1 MTTVNLIYVGNIREN
16 YLLAAA
22 AEYEKR
28 LSAYCRLV
36 CTELKEEKLPDE
48 PSQAQ
53 IDAAIKKEGERIL
66 AVLPQKSKKIALC
79 VEGKQISSEEFSSL
93 LKTAESSGFSQ
104 ISFIIGGAFGLS
116 EEVKKV
122 CDFRL
127 SLSKM
132 TFSHQM
138 VRLIFVEQLYRA
150 LTILNHEPYHH
161 E

>member
-93 LKTAESSGFSQ
+93 LKTAEKSGFSQ

-132 TFSHQM
+132 TFTH
-138 VRLIFVEQLYRA
+138 RIARILLLEQIYRA
-150 LTILNHEPYHH
+150 ENIAAGGKYHK
-161 E
+161 

>member
-1 MTTVNLIYVGNIREN
+1 MTTINLIYVGNIREN
-16 YLLAAA
+16 YLLAAV

-36 CTELKEEKLPDE
+36 CTEIKEEKLPDD

-53 IDAAIKKEGERIL
+53 TEAAMKKEGERIL
-66 AVLPQKSKKIALC
+66 AVLPRKSMKIALC
-79 VEGKQISSEEFSSL
+79 VEGKQLSSEEFSSL
-93 LKTAESSGFSQ
+93 IKNAESNGFSQ

-132 TFSHQM
+132 TFTH
-138 VRLIFVEQLYRA
+138 RFARILLLEQIYRA
-150 LTILNHEPYHH
+150 ENIAAGGKYHK
-161 E
+161 

>member
-1 MTTVNLIYVGNIREN
+1 MTTINLIYVGNIREN
-16 YLLAAA
+16 YLLAAV

-36 CTELKEEKLPDE
+36 CTEIKEEKLPDY

-53 IDAAIKKEGERIL
+53 TEAAMKKEGERIL

-79 VEGKQISSEEFSSL
+79 VEGKQLSSEEFSSL
-93 LKTAESSGFSQ
+93 IKNAENSGFSQ

-132 TFSHQM
+132 TFTH
-138 VRLIFVEQLYRA
+138 RFARILLLEQIYRA
-150 LTILNHEPYHH
+150 ENIAAGGKYHK
-161 E
+161 

>member
-1 MTTVNLIYVGNIREN
+1 MTTINLIYVGNIREN
-16 YLLAAA
+16 YLLAAV

-28 LSAYCRLV
+28 ISAYCRLV
-36 CTELKEEKLPDE
+36 CTEIKEEKLPDD

-53 IDAAIKKEGERIL
+53 TEAAMKKEGERIL
-66 AVLPQKSKKIALC
+66 AVLPRKSMKIALC
-79 VEGKQISSEEFSSL
+79 VEGKQLSSEEFSSL
-93 LKTAESSGFSQ
+93 IKNAENSGFSQ

-132 TFSHQM
+132 TFTH
-138 VRLIFVEQLYRA
+138 RFARILLLEQIYRA
-150 LTILNHEPYHH
+150 ENIAAGGKYHK
-161 E
+161 

>member
-1 MTTVNLIYVGNIREN
+1 MTTINLIYVGNIREN
-16 YLLAAA
+16 YLLAAV

-28 LSAYCRLV
+28 LSAYCSLV
-36 CTELKEEKLPDE
+36 CTEIKEEKLPDD

-53 IDAAIKKEGERIL
+53 TEAAMKKEGERIL
-66 AVLPQKSKKIALC
+66 AVLPRKSMKIALC
-79 VEGKQISSEEFSSL
+79 VEGKQLSSEEFSSL
-93 LKTAESSGFSQ
+93 IKNAENSGFSQ

-132 TFSHQM
+132 TFTH
-138 VRLIFVEQLYRA
+138 RFARILLLEQIYRA
-150 LTILNHEPYHH
+150 ENIAAGGKYHK
-161 E
+161 

>member
-1 MTTVNLIYVGNIREN
+1 MTTINLIYVGNIREN
-16 YLLAAA
+16 YLLAAV

-36 CTELKEEKLPDE
+36 CTEIKEEKLPDD

-53 IDAAIKKEGERIL
+53 TEAAMKKEGERIL
-66 AVLPQKSKKIALC
+66 AVLPRKSMKSALC
-79 VEGKQISSEEFSSL
+79 VEGKQLSSEEFSSL
-93 LKTAESSGFSQ
+93 IKNAENSGFSQ

-132 TFSHQM
+132 TFTH
-138 VRLIFVEQLYRA
+138 RFARILLLEQIYRA
-150 LTILNHEPYHH
+150 ENIAAGGKYHK
-161 E
+161 

>member
-1 MTTVNLIYVGNIREN
+1 MTTINLIYVGNIREN
-16 YLLAAA
+16 YLLAAV

-28 LSAYCRLV
+28 LSAYCLLV
-36 CTELKEEKLPDE
+36 CTEIKEEKLPDD

-53 IDAAIKKEGERIL
+53 TEAAMKKEGERIL
-66 AVLPQKSKKIALC
+66 AVLPRKSMKIALC
-79 VEGKQISSEEFSSL
+79 VEGKQLSSEEFSSL
-93 LKTAESSGFSQ
+93 IKNAENSGFSQ

-132 TFSHQM
+132 TFTH
-138 VRLIFVEQLYRA
+138 RFARILLLEQIYRA
-150 LTILNHEPYHH
+150 ENIAAGGKYHK
-161 E
+161 

>member
-1 MTTVNLIYVGNIREN
+1 MTTINLIYVGNIREN
-16 YLLAAA
+16 YLLAAV

-36 CTELKEEKLPDE
+36 CTEIKEEKLPDD

-53 IDAAIKKEGERIL
+53 TEAATKKEGERIL
-66 AVLPQKSKKIALC
+66 AVLPRKSMKIALC
-79 VEGKQISSEEFSSL
+79 VEGKQLSSEEFSSL
-93 LKTAESSGFSQ
+93 IKNAENSGFSQ

-132 TFSHQM
+132 TFTH
-138 VRLIFVEQLYRA
+138 RFARILLLEQIYRA
-150 LTILNHEPYHH
+150 ENIAAGGKYHK
-161 E
+161 

>member
-1 MTTVNLIYVGNIREN
+1 MTTINLIYVGNIREN
-16 YLLAAA
+16 YLLAAV

-36 CTELKEEKLPDE
+36 CTEIKEEKLPDD

-53 IDAAIKKEGERIL
+53 TEAAMKKEGERIL
-66 AVLPQKSKKIALC
+66 AVLPRKSMKIALC
-79 VEGKQISSEEFSSL
+79 VEGKQLSSEEFSSL
-93 LKTAESSGFSQ
+93 IKSAENSGFSQ

-132 TFSHQM
+132 TFTH
-138 VRLIFVEQLYRA
+138 RFARILLLEQIYRA
-150 LTILNHEPYHH
+150 ENIAAGGKYHK
-161 E
+161 

>member
-28 LSAYCRLV
+28 LSAYCRLI

-93 LKTAESSGFSQ
+93 LKTAENSGFSQ

-132 TFSHQM
+132 TFTH
-138 VRLIFVEQLYRA
+138 RIARILLLEQIYRA
-150 LTILNHEPYHH
+150 ENIAAGGKYHK
-161 E
+161 

>member
-1 MTTVNLIYVGNIREN
+1 MTTINLIYVGNIREN
-16 YLLAAA
+16 YLLAAV

-36 CTELKEEKLPDE
+36 CTEIKEEKLPDD

-53 IDAAIKKEGERIL
+53 TEAAMKKEGERIL
-66 AVLPQKSKKIALC
+66 AVLPRKSMKIALC
-79 VEGKQISSEEFSSL
+79 VEGKQLSSEEFSSL
-93 LKTAESSGFSQ
+93 IKNAENSGFSQ

-116 EEVKKV
+116 DEVKKV

-132 TFSHQM
+132 TFTH
-138 VRLIFVEQLYRA
+138 RFARILLLEQIYRA
-150 LTILNHEPYHH
+150 ENIAAGGKYHK
-161 E
+161 

>member
-1 MTTVNLIYVGNIREN
+1 MKITIICVGKIKEKFYRD
-16 YLLAAA
+16 AV

-36 CTELKEEKLPDE
+36 CTEIKEEKLPDD

-53 IDAAIKKEGERIL
+53 TEAAMKKEGERIL
-66 AVLPQKSKKIALC
+66 AVLPRKSMKIALC
-79 VEGKQISSEEFSSL
+79 VEGKQLSSEEFSSL
-93 LKTAESSGFSQ
+93 IKNAENSGFSQ

-132 TFSHQM
+132 TFTH
-138 VRLIFVEQLYRA
+138 RFARILLLEQIYRA
-150 LTILNHEPYHH
+150 ENIAAGGKYHK
-161 E
+161 

>member
-28 LSAYCRLV
+28 LSTYCRLV

-93 LKTAESSGFSQ
+93 LKTAENSGFSQ

-132 TFSHQM
+132 TFTH
-138 VRLIFVEQLYRA
+138 RFARILLLEQIYRA
-150 LTILNHEPYHH
+150 ENIAAGGKYHK
-161 E
+161 

>member
-1 MTTVNLIYVGNIREN
+1 MTTINLIYVGNIREN
-16 YLLAAA
+16 YLLAAV

-36 CTELKEEKLPDE
+36 CTEIKEEKLPDD
-48 PSQAQ
+48 PSQGQ
-53 IDAAIKKEGERIL
+53 TEAAMKKEGERIL
-66 AVLPQKSKKIALC
+66 AVLPRKSMKIALC
-79 VEGKQISSEEFSSL
+79 VEGKQLSSEEFSSL
-93 LKTAESSGFSQ
+93 IKNAENSGFSQ

-132 TFSHQM
+132 TFTH
-138 VRLIFVEQLYRA
+138 RFARILLLEQIYRA
-150 LTILNHEPYHH
+150 ENIAAGGKYHK
-161 E
+161 

>member
-93 LKTAESSGFSQ
+93 LKTAENSGFSQ

-132 TFSHQM
+132 TFTH
-138 VRLIFVEQLYRA
+138 RIARILLLEQIYRA
-150 LTILNHEPYHH
+150 ENFAAGGKYHK
-161 E
+161 

>member
-1 MTTVNLIYVGNIREN
+1 MTTVNLIYVGNIRGR
-16 YLLAAA
+16 YLRAAA
-22 AEYEKR
+22 AGCEER
-28 LSAYCRLV
+28 LAADCRLV

-93 LKTAESSGFSQ
+93 LKTAENSGFSQ

-132 TFSHQM
+132 TFTH
-138 VRLIFVEQLYRA
+138 RIARILLLEQIYRA
-150 LTILNHEPYHH
+150 ENIAAGGKYHK
-161 E
+161 

>member
-48 PSQAQ
+48 PSHAQ

-93 LKTAESSGFSQ
+93 LKTAENSGFSQ

-132 TFSHQM
+132 TFTH
-138 VRLIFVEQLYRA
+138 RIARILLLEQIYRA
-150 LTILNHEPYHH
+150 ENIAAGGKYHK
-161 E
+161 

>member
-1 MTTVNLIYVGNIREN
+1 MTTINLIYVGNIREN
-16 YLLAAA
+16 YLLAAV

-36 CTELKEEKLPDE
+36 CTEIKEEKLPDD

-53 IDAAIKKEGERIL
+53 TEAAMKKEGERIL
-66 AVLPQKSKKIALC
+66 AVLPRKNMKIALC
-79 VEGKQISSEEFSSL
+79 VEGKQLSSEEFSSL
-93 LKTAESSGFSQ
+93 IKNAENSGFSQ

-132 TFSHQM
+132 TFTH
-138 VRLIFVEQLYRA
+138 RFARILLLEQIYRA
-150 LTILNHEPYHH
+150 ENIAAGGKYHK
-161 E
+161 

>member
-1 MTTVNLIYVGNIREN
+1 MTTINLIYVGNIREN
-16 YLLAAA
+16 YLLAAV

-53 IDAAIKKEGERIL
+53 TEAAMKKEGERIL
-66 AVLPQKSKKIALC
+66 AVLPQKSKNIALC
-79 VEGKQISSEEFSSL
+79 VEGKQLSSEEFSSL
-93 LKTAESSGFSQ
+93 IKTAENSGFSQ

-132 TFSHQM
+132 TFTHRM
-138 VRLIFVEQLYRA
+138 ARILLLEQIYRA
-150 LTILNHEPYHH
+150 ENIAAGGKYHK
-161 E
+161 

>member
-1 MTTVNLIYVGNIREN
+1 MTTINLIYVGNIREN
-16 YLLAAA
+16 YLLAAV

-36 CTELKEEKLPDE
+36 CTEIKEEKLPDD

-53 IDAAIKKEGERIL
+53 TEAAMKKEGERIL
-66 AVLPQKSKKIALC
+66 AVLPRKSMKIALC
-79 VEGKQISSEEFSSL
+79 VEGKQLSSEEFSSL
-93 LKTAESSGFSQ
+93 IKNAENSGFSQ

-132 TFSHQM
+132 TFTHRM
-138 VRLIFVEQLYRA
+138 ARILLLEQIYRA
-150 LTILNHEPYHH
+150 ENIAAGGKYHK
-161 E
+161 

>member
-1 MTTVNLIYVGNIREN
+1 MTTINLIYVGNIREN
-16 YLLAAA
+16 YLLAAV

-36 CTELKEEKLPDE
+36 CTEIKEEKLPDD

-53 IDAAIKKEGERIL
+53 TEAAMKKEGERIL
-66 AVLPQKSKKIALC
+66 AVLPRKSMKIALC
-79 VEGKQISSEEFSSL
+79 VEGKQLSSEEFSSL
-93 LKTAESSGFSQ
+93 IKNAENSGFSQ

-132 TFSHQM
+132 TFTH
-138 VRLIFVEQLYRA
+138 RIARILLLEQIYRA
-150 LTILNHEPYHH
+150 ENIAAGGKYHK
-161 E
+161 

>member
-66 AVLPQKSKKIALC
+66 AVLPQKRKKLRFALRESKFPPRNFPL
-79 VEGKQISSEEFSSL
+79 FSKPP
-93 LKTAESSGFSQ
+93 KTAVFRR
-104 ISFIIGGAFGLS
+104 
-116 EEVKKV
+116 
-122 CDFRL
+122 FRL
-127 SLSKM
+127 
-132 TFSHQM
+132 
-138 VRLIFVEQLYRA
+138 
-150 LTILNHEPYHH
+150 
-161 E
+161 

>member
-66 AVLPQKSKKIALC
+66 AVLPQKSKKLALC
-79 VEGKQISSEEFSSL
+79 VEGKQLSSEEFSSL
-93 LKTAESSGFSQ
+93 LKTAENSGFSQ

-132 TFSHQM
+132 TFTH
-138 VRLIFVEQLYRA
+138 RIARILLLEQIYRA
-150 LTILNHEPYHH
+150 ENIAASGKYHK
-161 E
+161 

>member
-1 MTTVNLIYVGNIREN
+1 MTTINLIYVGNIREN
-16 YLLAAA
+16 YLLAAV

-28 LSAYCRLV
+28 LSAYFRLV
-36 CTELKEEKLPDE
+36 CTEIKEEKLPDD

-53 IDAAIKKEGERIL
+53 TEAAMKKEGERIL
-66 AVLPQKSKKIALC
+66 AVLPRKSMKIALC
-79 VEGKQISSEEFSSL
+79 VEGKQLSSEEFSSL
-93 LKTAESSGFSQ
+93 IKNAENSGFSQ

-132 TFSHQM
+132 TFTH
-138 VRLIFVEQLYRA
+138 RFARILLLEQIYRA
-150 LTILNHEPYHH
+150 ENIAAGGKYHK
-161 E
+161 

>member
-1 MTTVNLIYVGNIREN
+1 MTTINLIYVGNIREN

-36 CTELKEEKLPDE
+36 CTEIKEEKLPDD

-53 IDAAIKKEGERIL
+53 TEAAMKKEGERIL
-66 AVLPQKSKKIALC
+66 AVLPRKSMKFALC
-79 VEGKQISSEEFSSL
+79 VEGKQLSSEEFSSL
-93 LKTAESSGFSQ
+93 IKNAENSGFSQ

-132 TFSHQM
+132 TFTH
-138 VRLIFVEQLYRA
+138 RFARILLLEQIYRA
-150 LTILNHEPYHH
+150 ENIAAGGKYHK
-161 E
+161 

>member
-1 MTTVNLIYVGNIREN
+1 MTTINLIYVGNIREN
-16 YLLAAA
+16 YLLEAV

-36 CTELKEEKLPDE
+36 CTEIKEEKLPDD

-53 IDAAIKKEGERIL
+53 TEAAMKKEGERIL
-66 AVLPQKSKKIALC
+66 AVLPRKSMKIALC
-79 VEGKQISSEEFSSL
+79 VEGKQLSSEEFSSL
-93 LKTAESSGFSQ
+93 IKNAENSGFSQ

-132 TFSHQM
+132 TFTH
-138 VRLIFVEQLYRA
+138 RFARILLLEQIYRA
-150 LTILNHEPYHH
+150 ENIAAGGKYHK
-161 E
+161 

>member
-16 YLLAAA
+16 HLLAAA

-93 LKTAESSGFSQ
+93 LKTAENSGFSQ

-132 TFSHQM
+132 TFTH
-138 VRLIFVEQLYRA
+138 RIARILLLEQIYRA
-150 LTILNHEPYHH
+150 ENIAAGGKYHK
-161 E
+161 

>member
-1 MTTVNLIYVGNIREN
+1 MTTINLIYVGNIREN
-16 YLLAAA
+16 YLLAAV

-28 LSAYCRLV
+28 LSPSCRLV
-36 CTELKEEKLPDE
+36 CTEIKEEKLPDD

-53 IDAAIKKEGERIL
+53 TEAAMKKEGERIL
-66 AVLPQKSKKIALC
+66 AVLPRKSMKIALC
-79 VEGKQISSEEFSSL
+79 VEGKQLSSEEFSSL
-93 LKTAESSGFSQ
+93 IKNAENSGFSQ

-132 TFSHQM
+132 TFTH
-138 VRLIFVEQLYRA
+138 RFARILLLEQIYRA
-150 LTILNHEPYHH
+150 ENIAAGGKYHK
-161 E
+161 

>member
-1 MTTVNLIYVGNIREN
+1 MTTINLIYVGNIREN
-16 YLLAAA
+16 YLLAAV

-36 CTELKEEKLPDE
+36 CTEIKEEKLPDD

-53 IDAAIKKEGERIL
+53 TEAAMKKEGERIL

-93 LKTAESSGFSQ
+93 LKTAENSGFSQ

-132 TFSHQM
+132 TFTH
-138 VRLIFVEQLYRA
+138 RFARILLLEQIYRA
-150 LTILNHEPYHH
+150 ENIAAGGKYHK
-161 E
+161 

>member
-16 YLLAAA
+16 YLLAAV

-36 CTELKEEKLPDE
+36 CTEIKEEKLPDD

-53 IDAAIKKEGERIL
+53 TEAAMKKEGERIL

-79 VEGKQISSEEFSSL
+79 VEGKQLSSEEFSSL
-93 LKTAESSGFSQ
+93 IKNAENSGFSQ

-132 TFSHQM
+132 TFTH
-138 VRLIFVEQLYRA
+138 RFARILLLEQIYRA
-150 LTILNHEPYHH
+150 ENIAAGGKYHK
-161 E
+161 

>member
-36 CTELKEEKLPDE
+36 CTELKEEKLLDE

-53 IDAAIKKEGERIL
+53 IDAATKKESERIL

-93 LKTAESSGFSQ
+93 IKTAENSGFSQ

-132 TFSHQM
+132 TFTHRM
-138 VRLIFVEQLYRA
+138 ARILLLEQIYRA
-150 LTILNHEPYHH
+150 ENIAAGGKYHK
-161 E
+161 

>member
-16 YLLAAA
+16 YLLAAV

-36 CTELKEEKLPDE
+36 CTEIKEEKLPDD

-53 IDAAIKKEGERIL
+53 TEAAMKKEGERIL
-66 AVLPQKSKKIALC
+66 AVLPRKSMKIALC
-79 VEGKQISSEEFSSL
+79 VEGKQLSSEEFSSL
-93 LKTAESSGFSQ
+93 IKNAENSGFSQ

-132 TFSHQM
+132 TFTH
-138 VRLIFVEQLYRA
+138 RFARILLLEQIYRA
-150 LTILNHEPYHH
+150 ENIAAGGKYHK
-161 E
+161 

>member
-1 MTTVNLIYVGNIREN
+1 MTTINLIYVGNIREN
-16 YLLAAA
+16 YLLAAV

-36 CTELKEEKLPDE
+36 CTEIKEEKLPDD

-53 IDAAIKKEGERIL
+53 TEAAMKKEGARIL
-66 AVLPQKSKKIALC
+66 AVLPRKSMKIALC
-79 VEGKQISSEEFSSL
+79 VEGKQLSSEEFSSL
-93 LKTAESSGFSQ
+93 IKNAENSGFSQ

-132 TFSHQM
+132 TFTH
-138 VRLIFVEQLYRA
+138 RFARILLLEQIYRA
-150 LTILNHEPYHH
+150 ENIAAGGKYHK
-161 E
+161 

>member
-1 MTTVNLIYVGNIREN
+1 MTTINLIYVGNIREN
-16 YLLAAA
+16 YLLAAV

-36 CTELKEEKLPDE
+36 CTEIKEEKLPDD

-53 IDAAIKKEGERIL
+53 TEAAMKKEGERIL
-66 AVLPQKSKKIALC
+66 AVLPRKSMKIALC
-79 VEGKQISSEEFSSL
+79 VEGKQLSSEEFSSL
-93 LKTAESSGFSQ
+93 IKNAENSGFSQ

-132 TFSHQM
+132 TFTH
-138 VRLIFVEQLYRA
+138 RIARILLLEQIYRA
-150 LTILNHEPYHH
+150 ENIAASGKYHK
-161 E
+161 

>member
-1 MTTVNLIYVGNIREN
+1 MTTINLIYVGNIREN
-16 YLLAAA
+16 YLLAAV

-36 CTELKEEKLPDE
+36 CTEIKEEKLPDD

-53 IDAAIKKEGERIL
+53 TEAAMKKEGERIL

-79 VEGKQISSEEFSSL
+79 VEGKQLSSEEFSSL
-93 LKTAESSGFSQ
+93 IKNAENSGFSQ
-104 ISFIIGGAFGLS
+104 LSFIIGGAFGLS

-132 TFSHQM
+132 TFTH
-138 VRLIFVEQLYRA
+138 RFARILLLEQIYRA
-150 LTILNHEPYHH
+150 ENIAAGGKYHK
-161 E
+161 